1 VLTPDDVELPP
12 ALAAAH
18 TALVPEPPQ
27 TDPTYAAPTYAEQI
41 HTQPIH
47 TEPIHTE
54 PIRAGLVLGP
64 TAIVVGNMAMAAGF
78 WFQAHSHPQ
87 PQILWP
93 ARGVLGVAVGDDQW
107 VLPPT
112 RALWMPRDVVHRTGA
127 NRTAVLQGVYL
138 DAARCPIDWRTPTV
152 LAVGPLLAEL
162 FGHLCRDDL
171 AEPARARA
179 EAVLL
184 DLLEP
189 LPSAPLT
196 VRMPTDPR
204 AARVAE
210 ALLDNPADQ
219 RGLDA
224 FARAADTS
232 ARTLSR
238 LFVSQTGTSFDRW
251 RTGVRMWAALPLL
264 ADGEPVS
271 RVAHS
276 VGYATPS
283 AFLAAFRRTVGTTP
297 TGYLSGVRT
306 PGAAP

>member
-1 VLTPDDVELPP
+1 VT
-12 ALAAAH
+12 
-18 TALVPEPPQ
+18 EPP
-27 TDPTYAAPTYAEQI
+27 PSA
-41 HTQPIH
+41 PIH
-47 TEPIHTE
+47 PE
-54 PIRAGLVLGP
+54 PIRGGLVLGP
-64 TAIVVGNMAMAAGF
+64 TAIVVGNVALAAGF

-93 ARGVLGVAVGDDQW
+93 SRGVLGVAVGDHQW

-112 RALWMPRDVVHRTGA
+112 RALWVPRDVVHRTGA
-127 NRTAVLQGVYL
+127 NRTAVLHGVYL
-138 DAARCPIDWRTPTV
+138 DAARCRIDWRSPVV
-152 LAVGPLLAEL
+152 LSVGPLLAEL
-162 FGHLCRDDL
+162 IGHLGRDDL
-171 AEPARARA
+171 AETARARA

-204 AARVAE
+204 AALVAE
-210 ALLDNPADQ
+210 ALRDNPADQ
-219 RGLDA
+219 RGLA
-224 FARAADTS
+224 ALARAADTS

-238 LFVSQTGTSFDRW
+238 LFVSETGGSFDRW
-251 RTGVRMWAALPLL
+251 RTGIRMWAAVAML

-271 RVAHS
+271 RVAHA

-297 TGYLSGVRT
+297 SGYLRGVRT
-306 PGAAP
+306 PAGAH

>member
-1 VLTPDDVELPP
+1 VTDSPP
-12 ALAAAH
+12 SA
-18 TALVPEPPQ
+18 
-27 TDPTYAAPTYAEQI
+27 
-41 HTQPIH
+41 PIH
-47 TEPIHTE
+47 PE
-54 PIRAGLVLGP
+54 PIRGGLVLGP
-64 TAIVVGNMAMAAGF
+64 TAIVVGNVALAAGF

-93 ARGVLGVAVGDDQW
+93 SRGVLGVAVGDHQW

-112 RALWMPRDVVHRTGA
+112 RALWVPRDVVHRTGA
-127 NRTAVLQGVYL
+127 NRTAVLHGVYL
-138 DAARCPIDWRTPTV
+138 DAARCRIDWRSPVV
-152 LAVGPLLAEL
+152 LSVGPLLAEL
-162 FGHLCRDDL
+162 IGHLGRDDL
-171 AEPARARA
+171 AETARARA

-204 AARVAE
+204 AALVAE
-210 ALLDNPADQ
+210 ALRDNPADQ
-219 RGLDA
+219 RGLA
-224 FARAADTS
+224 ALARAADTS

-238 LFVSQTGTSFDRW
+238 LFVSETGGSFDRW
-251 RTGVRMWAALPLL
+251 RTGIRMWAAVAML

-271 RVAHS
+271 RVAHA

-297 TGYLSGVRT
+297 SGYLRGVRT
-306 PGAAP
+306 PADAH

>member
-1 VLTPDDVELPP
+1 VTEPGQPD
-12 ALAAAH
+12 
-18 TALVPEPPQ
+18 EPN
-27 TDPTYAAPTYAEQI
+27 
-41 HTQPIH
+41 QPIQLD
-47 TEPIHTE
+47 PI
-54 PIRAGLVLGP
+54 LGP
-64 TAIVVGNMAMAAGF
+64 TAMVVGNWAMAAGF
-78 WFQAHSHPQ
+78 WFVAHSHAQ

-127 NRTAVLQGVYL
+127 NRTAVVHGIFL
-138 DAARCPIDWRTPTV
+138 DDARCPVDWDRPTV

-162 FGHLCRDDL
+162 FAHLSRDDL

-196 VRMPTDPR
+196 VRMPADPR

-210 ALLDNPADQ
+210 ALRDHPADQ
-219 RGLDA
+219 RGLAA

-232 ARTLSR
+232 ERTLSR
-238 LFVSQTGTSFDRW
+238 LFVSGTGSSFDRW
-251 RTGVRMWAALPLL
+251 RTGIRMWAALPML

-271 RVAHS
+271 RVAHA

-306 PGAAP
+306 PGDAP